1 MRDLIACRMVFFLL
15 AFYVGNWTIRIPDIK
30 NQVNTDYAGI
40 GLNGMAFAL
49 GAVLMMITMYLQTH
63 WYTKSLT

>member
-49 GAVLMMITMYLQTH
+49 GAVLML
-63 WYTKSLT
+63 SLIHI